1 MSAVWFNGAF
11 VAGTLPLDP
20 QDRGFLLGDGVFETV
35 AVINHKPLWLDEHV
49 QRMAYAANELGLPF
63 HAEGLFAG
71 LTEVLKK
78 SEAQCEVLRITLG
91 RGKTSRGLAGDGTS
105 PSLLITLDE
114 FAAKNLFQPCRLKV
128 SQVRRNAF
136 APSSRLKTL
145 SYIDGVAAAR
155 EVTSEADDALMLITS
170 GDVASSTVANV
181 FVLRGDALI
190 TPSLDQ
196 GILPGITRRIL
207 LDNAKKL
214 GLNPV
219 ERAVP
224 LEDLVRADA
233 VFLCNSLR
241 FIRSVTMLNGE
252 PLGRRP
258 LDNLIEG
265 LGALAKKQCGIDP
278 RTLLRMKGRDN
289 EIFC

>member
-1 MSAVWFNGAF
+1 LSAAWFNGAF
-11 VAGTLPLDP
+11 VAGNLPLDAH
-20 QDRGFLLGDGVFETV
+20 DRGFLLGDGVFETV

-49 QRMAYAANELGLPF
+49 QRMAHAAAELGIAF
-63 HAEGLFAG
+63 NAERTFSG
-71 LTEVLKK
+71 LTDVLEK
-78 SEAQCEVLRITLG
+78 SATQCEVLRITLS
-91 RGKTSRGLAGDGTS
+91 RGKAARGLAGDGVS

-114 FAAKNLFQPCRLKV
+114 FAVENLFQPCRLKV
-128 SQVRRNAF
+128 SQVRRNEF

-145 SYIDGVAAAR
+145 SYIDGIAAAR
-155 EVTSEADDALMLITS
+155 EVAGDADDALMLNTS
-170 GDVASSTVANV
+170 GHVASTTVASI
-181 FVLRGDALI
+181 FVLQGDELV

-207 LDNAKKL
+207 LDNARKL
-214 GLNPV
+214 GLKPV

-241 FIRSVTMLNGE
+241 FIRPVTTLNGE
-252 PLGRRP
+252 PLGKGS
-258 LDNLIEG
+258 LHSLVEG

-278 RTLLRMKGRDN
+278 RTLM
-289 EIFC
+289 

>member
-1 MSAVWFNGAF
+1 M
-11 VAGTLPLDP
+11 
-20 QDRGFLLGDGVFETV
+20 

-49 QRMAYAANELGLPF
+49 QRMAHAAAELGIAF
-63 HAEGLFAG
+63 NAEGTFAG

-78 SEAQCEVLRITLG
+78 SEAQCEVLRITLS
-91 RGKTSRGLAGDGTS
+91 RGKAARGLAGDGTS

-128 SQVRRNAF
+128 SQVRRNEF

-145 SYIDGVAAAR
+145 SYIDGIAAAR
-155 EVTSEADDALMLITS
+155 EVAADADDALMLNTS
-170 GDVASSTVANV
+170 GHVASATVANI
-181 FVLRGDALI
+181 FVLQGDELI

-196 GILPGITRRIL
+196 GILPGITRRVL
-207 LDNAKKL
+207 LDHAKKL
-214 GLNPV
+214 GFKPV

-241 FIRSVTMLNGE
+241 FIRPVTTLNGE
-252 PLGRRP
+252 PLGKGS
-258 LDNLIEG
+258 LDRLIEG
-265 LGALAKKQCGIDP
+265 LGGLAKKQCGIDP
-278 RTLLRMKGRDN
+278 RTLM
-289 EIFC
+289 

>member
-1 MSAVWFNGAF
+1 LSAVWFNGQF
-11 VAGTLPLDP
+11 AGETLLLDAH
-20 QDRGFLLGDGVFETV
+20 DRGFLLGDGVFETV

-49 QRMAYAANELGLPF
+49 QRMAHAATELGLPF
-63 HAEGLFAG
+63 SAEGLFAG

-78 SEAQCEVLRITLG
+78 REAQCEVLRITLS
-91 RGKTSRGLAGDGTS
+91 RGKAARGLAGDGTS

-114 FAAKNLFQPCRLKV
+114 FAAKSLFQSCRLKV
-128 SQVRRNAF
+128 SQVRRNEF

-145 SYIDGVAAAR
+145 SYIDGIAAAR
-155 EVTSEADDALMLITS
+155 EVASEADDALMLNTS
-170 GDVASSTVANV
+170 GHVASATVANI
-181 FVLRGDALI
+181 FALHGDALI

-207 LDNAKKL
+207 LDQAQKL
-214 GLNPV
+214 GLRPI

-241 FIRSVTMLNGE
+241 FIMPVTTLNGE
-252 PLGRRP
+252 PLGKGS
-258 LDNLIEG
+258 LDRLIEG
-265 LGALAKKQCGIDP
+265 LGGLARKQCGIDP
-278 RTLLRMKGRDN
+278 RTLM
-289 EIFC
+289 